1 LIVGIEEHHN
11 FIQLFGQMITQKPK
25 YRFFE
30 AFPEA
35 FRSLSPDVA

>member
-11 FIQLFGQMITQKPK
+11 LIQLIGQTIAQKPK
-25 YRFFE
+25 YWFFE